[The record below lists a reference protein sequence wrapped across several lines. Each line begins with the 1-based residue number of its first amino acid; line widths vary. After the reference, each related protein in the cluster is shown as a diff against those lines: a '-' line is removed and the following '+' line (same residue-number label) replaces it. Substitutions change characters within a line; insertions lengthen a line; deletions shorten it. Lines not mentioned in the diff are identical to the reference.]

1 MKKILKGACIVA
13 MVALAFTS
21 CKKNENSAHS
31 IYVTTQSV
39 EISDGERS
47 YVDPANHIIVEQGD
61 QVMLYNIDN
70 AGGPRSY
77 YGVYTARTTGWQN
90 VKLDYQSGPII
101 DHMDRADAFFAFYP
115 GQRVNNAYLSQN
127 NMGIFN
133 VENRQ
138 TYREING
145 QTVYA
150 ERSWAMAAK
159 DESNATVTDAQ
170 FEFKNIMGGVNFK
183 LSTNQSNK
191 AIKSIV
197 FEDNLFNIA
206 GDVHLK
212 IDEVDPVEMTW
223 LCDNYNPNNA
233 TYMQR
238 LNDYIDA
245 VGYFVDGDQ
254 KGKTITLDCGEG
266 VALTSTPK
274 SFYIVLRPLAMY
286 GGFTATV
293 NFTDNTQAVIS
304 STRPVVNMI
313 KPNLFKRFTLNVDNY
328 MVP

>member
-13 MVALAFTS
+13 LVALAFTS
-21 CKKNENSAHS
+21 CKKKENNAHS
-31 IYVTTQSV
+31 IFATTQAI
-39 EISDGERS
+39 EISDGERA
-47 YVDPANHIIVEQGD
+47 YVDPDRHIIIEEGD
-61 QVMLYNIDN
+61 QIMLYNIDY

-77 YGVYTARTTGWQN
+77 YGVYTANSTGYQN
-90 VKLDYQSGPII
+90 VQFDYQSGPLI
-101 DHMDRADAFFAFYP
+101 DHMTRADAFFAFYP

-127 NMGIFN
+127 NMGIFDIAN
-133 VENRQ
+133 KQ

-145 QTVYA
+145 QSVYA
-150 ERSWAMAAK
+150 ERTWAMAAK
-159 DESNATVTDAQ
+159 DEVTTSVDDAH
-170 FEFKNIMGGVNFK
+170 FEFQNIMGGVEFK

-223 LCDNYNPNNA
+223 LCNNYNPNNA

-266 VALTSTPK
+266 VAINSTPK

>member
-1 MKKILKGACIVA
+1 MKMILKGACIVA
-13 MVALAFTS
+13 VLALAFTS
-21 CKKNENSAHS
+21 CKKKENNAHS
-31 IYVTTQSV
+31 IFVSTQPV
-39 EISDGERS
+39 EISDGERA
-47 YVDPANHIIVEQGD
+47 YVDPTNSRIYFEQGD
-61 QVMLYNIDN
+61 QVMLYNIDY

-77 YGVYTARTTGWQN
+77 YGVYTTRETGYEN
-90 VKLDYQSGPII
+90 VEFDYQSGPII
-101 DHMDRADAFFAFYP
+101 DHMGKADAFFAFYP

-127 NMGIFN
+127 NMGIFDIAN
-133 VENRQ
+133 HQ

-145 QTVYA
+145 QGVYA
-150 ERSWAMAAK
+150 ERTWAMAAK
-159 DESNATVTDAQ
+159 TEDYAAIDQAHFTFQ
-170 FEFKNIMGGVNFK
+170 NIMGGVNFK
-183 LSTNQSNK
+183 LSTNQPNK
-191 AIKSIV
+191 VVSSIV
-197 FEDNLFNIA
+197 FEDNIFNIA

-223 LCDNYNPNNA
+223 LCNNYNPNNA

-293 NFTDNTQAVIS
+293 NFTDGSHAVIA
-304 STRPVVNMI
+304 TTYPNTVRPNVI
-313 KPNLFKRFTLNVDNY
+313 KRFTLNIDNF

>member
-13 MVALAFTS
+13 LVALAFTS
-21 CKKNENSAHS
+21 CKKKENNAHS
-31 IYVTTQSV
+31 IFATTQAV
-39 EISDGERS
+39 EISDGERA
-47 YVDPANHIIVEQGD
+47 YVDPDRHIIIEEGD
-61 QVMLYNIDN
+61 QIMLYNIDY

-77 YGVYTARTTGWQN
+77 YGVYTANSTGYQN
-90 VKLDYQSGPII
+90 VRFDYQSGPLI
-101 DHMDRADAFFAFYP
+101 DHMTKADAFFAFYP

-127 NMGIFN
+127 NMGIFDIAN
-133 VENRQ
+133 KQ

-145 QTVYA
+145 QSVYA
-150 ERSWAMAAK
+150 ERTWAMAAK
-159 DESNATVTDAQ
+159 DEVTTSVDDAH
-170 FEFKNIMGGVNFK
+170 FEFQNIMGGVEFK

-191 AIKSIV
+191 VVSSIV
-197 FEDNLFNIA
+197 FEDRVFDIA

-212 IDEVDPVEMTW
+212 IDAVDPNEMLW
-223 LCDNYNPNNA
+223 LCNNYNPDNA

-238 LNDYIDA
+238 LNDYRTA
-245 VGYFVDGDQ
+245 TGYFVDGDQ
-254 KGKTITLDCGEG
+254 KGKVITLDCGEG
-266 VALTSTPK
+266 VALNSTPK